1 MRQRIDRMSHKRE
14 TSGRKRHDGKE
25 VGFGQGAHDTF
36 HPMFDML
43 SIIDTVKGGTN
54 GGRGGG
60 ITKTVLPKTV
70 VKVKTVLPKTV
81 LPKTGREGGTEGG
94 RQGGREG
101 GREEGK
107 RNRVCL
113 TRITHL

>member
-43 SIIDTVKGGTN
+43 SIIATVKGGTN

-70 VKVKTVLPKTV
+70 LPKTV
-81 LPKTGREGGTEGG
+81 LPKTGREGG
-94 RQGGREG
+94 REG
-101 GREEGK
+101 GRREKETGFAS
-107 RNRVCL
+107 
-113 TRITHL
+113 HA